1 MKTTLKIAALCAIS
15 APLLRAATS
24 GPISVD
30 FSPRGSQIIASP
42 AAIGYGPDWA
52 VATNAT
58 GVTADLLVVSHI
70 GENCISTQALVSA
83 ASASGAA
90 ALTPATAGASVCRLI
105 LRTKSGATTLGE
117 LVRDVSFGI
126 ASAPS
131 APARIDTEGDKLG
144 RALVAGETPSL
155 AYADW
160 WTNGVASLRIDLSG
174 RKLGGGLVQR
184 ALFAAN
190 APADG
195 EFAWTAPLTEKG
207 SYEVALRFLD
217 SSDGVIDTLVAAYE
231 GFADSATVIVFK

>member
-1 MKTTLKIAALCAIS
+1 MKTTLKIAALCAIF

-70 GENCISTQALVSA
+70 GENCVSTQTLVSA

-90 ALTPATAGASVCRLI
+90 AFTPATAGASVCRLI
-105 LRTKSGATTLGE
+105 LRTKSGAATLGE

-144 RALVAGETPSL
+144 RALVAGETPLIPLGYKQDVICVSRRFRIGNVSVSDSDPFCDL
-155 AYADW
+155 F
-160 WTNGVASLRIDLSG
+160 NG
-174 RKLGGGLVQR
+174 
-184 ALFAAN
+184 
-190 APADG
+190 
-195 EFAWTAPLTEKG
+195 
-207 SYEVALRFLD
+207 
-217 SSDGVIDTLVAAYE
+217 
-231 GFADSATVIVFK
+231 IVY